1 MFDRWADIQIKI
13 LQCGYRQVFRE
24 TPQSVPN
31 TLCMAV
37 GLTTLGVRT
46 LQTFTG
52 MRVRVS
58 SGHLCEAEAPT
69 ESETRQALR
78 AAIFA
83 QGNALI
89 SVSLKCVP
97 L

>member
-1 MFDRWADIQIKI
+1 
-13 LQCGYRQVFRE
+13 
-24 TPQSVPN
+24 
-31 TLCMAV
+31 
-37 GLTTLGVRT
+37 
-46 LQTFTG
+46 
-52 MRVRVS
+52 MRRKLHWVRVS

-78 AAIFA
+78 TAIFA

-89 SVSLKCVP
+89 SVSLNNKITFSGDA